1 MTARTTFVLLACAA
15 LAACAAPRARFH
27 SSPDPALAALPFSEA
42 VEACGLVFLA
52 GQVGTVPGEL
62 RLVPGGIGPETRQ
75 TIENIKAILARRG
88 LTLDDV
94 VKVTVFLADISEWP
108 AMNEVYREH
117 FDAPYPARS
126 AAGASGLA
134 LGARVEIE
142 VIAQAR
148 R

>member
-1 MTARTTFVLLACAA
+1 MNAKAAVALIACAV
-15 LAACAAPRARFH
+15 LGACAPPRAKFH
-27 SSPDPALAALPFSEA
+27 ASPDPALASLPFSES
-42 VEACGLVFLA
+42 VEAGGLVFLA

-62 RLVPGGIGPETRQ
+62 RLVSGGIGPETRQ

-94 VKVTVFLADISEWP
+94 VKVTVFLADIGEWP
-108 AMNEVYREH
+108 AMNQVYREY
-117 FDAPYPARS
+117 FDAPFPARS
-126 AAGASGLA
+126 AAGANGLA